1 MLLPAERSDCGRF
14 DLPWELRFSEVSEA
28 STAWMVLLVLL
39 VLLEN
44 QLESSEF
51 SGRLPGRR
59 LK

>member
-39 VLLEN
+39 EN

-51 SGRLPGRR
+51 SGRLPGWR